1 MIGMM
6 KRRTF
11 LSALPLGFLSPF
23 LAACAQ
29 AQPTSG
35 GTGNQAAAATAMS
48 GQVHSFLGVAAG
60 AVVWL
65 KLTGT
70 VRLVAGNA
78 NPRPA
83 TLWRAVTSMREG
95 EGTRFFDLWQEGQ
108 TALLADNSSSR
119 GPAITTVEANDL
131 GVNGIALSRALAHP
145 AFVDGTEFSRLSP
158 QSSRVLV
165 IDKTQIWLLD
175 GAIGDPPAMDSATQ
189 AKFNAWKNG

>member
-1 MIGMM
+1 MISMI

-11 LSALPLGFLSPF
+11 LSALPLGFMSPF

-29 AQPTSG
+29 AQPTG
-35 GTGNQAAAATAMS
+35 GTSNQATPPTAMS
-48 GQVHSFLGVAAG
+48 GQVHSFLGANAG

-83 TLWRAVTSMREG
+83 TLLRAVTSMRQG
-95 EGTRFFDLWQEGQ
+95 EGTRFFDVWQEGQ
-108 TALLADNSSSR
+108 TALLADNSPSR
-119 GPAITTVEANDL
+119 GPAVTTIEANDL
-131 GVNGIALSRALAHP
+131 GVDGITLNRALSHP
-145 AFVDGTEFSRLSP
+145 AFVDGIEFSRLSP

-165 IDKTQIWLLD
+165 IDKTQISLLD
-175 GAIGDPPAMDSATQ
+175 GAVGDAPAMDAATQ
-189 AKFNAWKNG
+189 AKFNMWKNG